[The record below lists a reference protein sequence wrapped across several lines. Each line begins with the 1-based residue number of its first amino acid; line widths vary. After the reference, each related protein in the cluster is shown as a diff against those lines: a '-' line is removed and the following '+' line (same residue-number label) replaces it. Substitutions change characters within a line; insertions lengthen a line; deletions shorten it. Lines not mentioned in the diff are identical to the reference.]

1 MRIPR
6 IYSDQPLGVDQQ
18 VDLDEHAS
26 RHIAKVLR
34 MESGRELTL
43 FNGLG
48 GQYTATIVEAGKKR
62 VSVQL
67 NSFDEASKDS
77 PLSIHLGIGLSKGD
91 RFEWVL
97 QKAAEL
103 GVTHITPLF
112 TERSEVKLAGP
123 RLEKKMASW
132 QQIIISACEQ
142 CQLNI
147 VPQLTPPLKLDQWL
161 SERDEQKRFVLH
173 HRTDEQLDATQSV
186 SSVALLIGP
195 EGGLSS
201 EEIGRAEQQAFQALR
216 LGPRIFRTETAPMAA
231 ISILQ
236 YLWGDLS

>member
-6 IYSDQPLGVDQQ
+6 IYTDQALSLDQTIE
-18 VDLDEHAS
+18 LDENAS

-34 MESGRELTL
+34 MEVGRPLVL

-48 GQYTATIVEAGKKR
+48 GQYSASLIEVGKKR
-62 VSVQL
+62 VSARL
-67 NSFDEASKDS
+67 DEFVDADKQS

-103 GVTHITPLF
+103 GVSQITPLF
-112 TERSEVKLAGP
+112 TERSEVKLNGP

-132 QQIIISACEQ
+132 QQVLISACEQ

-147 VPQLTPPLKLDQWL
+147 VPQLLPPLRLNPWL
-161 SERDEQKRFVLH
+161 ETREDQKRFVLH
-173 HRTDEQLDATQSV
+173 HRTEEQLDATQQVDSA
-186 SSVALLIGP
+186 ALLIGP

-201 EEIGRAEQQAFQALR
+201 DEINLAEQQSFQALR
-216 LGPRIFRTETAPMAA
+216 LGPRVFRTETAPLAA

-236 YLWGDLS
+236 YLWGDLG

>member
-6 IYSDQPLGVDQQ
+6 IYTDQALSLDQTIE
-18 VDLDEHAS
+18 LDENAS

-34 MESGRELTL
+34 MEAGRPLVL

-48 GQYTATIVEAGKKR
+48 GQYSASLIEVGKKR
-62 VSVQL
+62 VSARL
-67 NSFDEASKDS
+67 DEFVDADKQS

-103 GVTHITPLF
+103 GVSQITPLF
-112 TERSEVKLAGP
+112 TERSEVKLNGP

-132 QQIIISACEQ
+132 QQVLISACEQ

-147 VPQLTPPLKLDQWL
+147 VPQLLPPLRLNPWL
-161 SERDEQKRFVLH
+161 ETREDQKRFVLH
-173 HRTDEQLDATQSV
+173 HRTEEQLDATQQVDSA
-186 SSVALLIGP
+186 ALLIGP

-201 EEIGRAEQQAFQALR
+201 DEINLAEQQSFQALR
-216 LGPRIFRTETAPMAA
+216 LGPRVFRTETAPLAA

-236 YLWGDLS
+236 YLWGDLG

>member
-1 MRIPR
+1 M
-6 IYSDQPLGVDQQ
+6 SQ
-18 VDLDEHAS
+18 VVELDENAS

-34 MESGRELTL
+34 MEAGRSLVL
-43 FNGLG
+43 FDGLG
-48 GQYTATIVEAGKKR
+48 GHYNATLVEVGKKR
-62 VSVQL
+62 VSAKL
-67 NSFDEASKDS
+67 DEFVKDNKQS

-103 GVTHITPLF
+103 GVSQITPLF
-112 TERSEVKLAGP
+112 TERSEVKLHGP

-132 QQIIISACEQ
+132 RQILISACEQ

-147 VPQLTPPLKLDQWL
+147 VPQLLPAARLEPWFET
-161 SERDEQKRFVLH
+161 RNEQKRFVLH
-173 HRTDEQLDATQSV
+173 HRTDEQLDASLKV
-186 SSVALLIGP
+186 DSAALLIGP
-195 EGGLSS
+195 EGGLSAT
-201 EEIGRAEQQAFQALR
+201 EISLAEQHSFQALR
-216 LGPRIFRTETAPMAA
+216 LGPRVFRTETAPLAA